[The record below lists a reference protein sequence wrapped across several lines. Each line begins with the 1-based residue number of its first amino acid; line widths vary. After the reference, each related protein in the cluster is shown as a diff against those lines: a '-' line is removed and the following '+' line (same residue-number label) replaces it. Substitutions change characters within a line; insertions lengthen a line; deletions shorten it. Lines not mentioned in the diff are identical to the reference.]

1 MAKIRNAKAIKG
13 LTDFFM
19 IKVLIGYEFVMI
31 QNSITKNSLL
41 LPLGV
46 IFGGGWEIRMTT
58 LT

>member
-1 MAKIRNAKAIKG
+1 
-13 LTDFFM
+13 M

-46 IFGGGWEIRMTT
+46 IFDGDGKSV
-58 LT
+58 